1 MSTPVRS
8 SSSMNICFIY
18 CLICP
23 LHIQIRQI
31 ILKLIYTIRK
41 GRKSM
46 SPTDAVRRAT
56 KKYLSEKV
64 DSLTIRVPKGT
75 KGVLESIAAGKGL
88 SVNAYLNT
96 VIHDVIQQEKDNA

>member
-1 MSTPVRS
+1 
-8 SSSMNICFIY
+8 
-18 CLICP
+18 
-23 LHIQIRQI
+23 
-31 ILKLIYTIRK
+31 
-41 GRKSM
+41 M

-56 KKYLSEKV
+56 KKYLGEKV

-96 VIHDVIQQEKDNA
+96 IIRDAIQQKDNA

>member
-1 MSTPVRS
+1 
-8 SSSMNICFIY
+8 
-18 CLICP
+18 
-23 LHIQIRQI
+23 
-31 ILKLIYTIRK
+31 
-41 GRKSM
+41 M

-96 VIHDVIQQEKDNA
+96 IIRGAIQKEKNNA

>member
-23 LHIQIRQI
+23 LHIQLRQI
-31 ILKLIYTIRK
+31 ILKLIYT
-41 GRKSM
+41 RKSM

-75 KGVLESIAAGKGL
+75 KGVLESIAADKGL

-96 VIHDVIQQEKDNA
+96 IIHDVIQQEKDNA